1 MKTIYCLALAL
12 CCVACTTQNNGK
24 GNLPEIE
31 LGEIKAHAVQEELAW
46 EDMGARIQ
54 ATCLETNDSCLLN
67 NISQLVD
74 VDYLWIVADRQIYQF
89 GKDGTFIR
97 RIGQKG
103 QGPQE
108 YIAPEHILVDG
119 LQKKVYVLDYLGRK
133 VMTFDYEGR
142 FADSWALPED
152 YSLNRMALHEG
163 KLYYTAYANSVA
175 PDLLA
180 FDKETGG
187 MDTLSF
193 RDRTMGQEAYAGQT
207 FVYRLQHKTYL
218 YHYFNDTVY
227 SISGKKLIP
236 AYLFRLGGNKF
247 SYPQLTLMGDYTSEE
262 TIDRPKVQ
270 LTNFIDTRKYL
281 FISYTVINSWQ
292 PTPKPD
298 KRFAVY
304 DKESGE
310 MHPDAL
316 PTNREEPLFGL
327 ATEDPIFA
335 SADECSI
342 YAIKQADKLAPVFSH
357 LEEDNN
363 PVVVK
368 YTFD

>member
-12 CCVACTTQNNGK
+12 CCVACTTHNNGK
-24 GNLPEIE
+24 GKLPEIE
-31 LGEIKAHAVQEELAW
+31 LGEIKAHAVQEKMVW

-67 NISQLVD
+67 KITQLVD

-89 GKDGTFIR
+89 GKDGAFIR

-119 LQKKVYVLDYLGRK
+119 QQKRVYVLDYLGRK

-163 KLYYTAYANSVA
+163 KLYYTSYANSVA

-180 FDKETGG
+180 YDQKTGG

-207 FVYRLQHKTYL
+207 FVYSLQHKTYL

-227 SISGKKLIP
+227 SISGKELTP
-236 AYLFRLGGNKF
+236 AYLFRLGGSKF
-247 SYPQLTLMGDYTSEE
+247 SYPQLTLIGDYTSEE

-292 PTPKPD
+292 PTPEPD
-298 KRFAVY
+298 RRFAVY

-310 MHPDAL
+310 MHPDVL
-316 PTNREEPLFGL
+316 PVSREEPLFGL
-327 ATEDPIFA
+327 APEDPIFA

-342 YAIKQADKLAPVFSH
+342 YAIKQADKLAPAFSQ
-357 LEEDNN
+357 LKEDSN

-368 YTFD
+368 YTFN

>member
-1 MKTIYCLALAL
+1 M
-12 CCVACTTQNNGK
+12 
-24 GNLPEIE
+24 
-31 LGEIKAHAVQEELAW
+31 
-46 EDMGARIQ
+46 
-54 ATCLETNDSCLLN
+54 
-67 NISQLVD
+67 D

-119 LQKKVYVLDYLGRK
+119 LQKRVYVLDYLGRK

-163 KLYYTAYANSVA
+163 KLYYTSYANSVA

-180 FDKETGG
+180 YDKETGG

-236 AYLFRLGGNKF
+236 AYLFRLGDSKF

-262 TIDRPKVQ
+262 AIDRPKVQ

-304 DKESGE
+304 DKESGK

-316 PTNREEPLFGL
+316 PTSREKPLFGL
-327 ATEDPIFA
+327 VAEDPIFA

-342 YAIKQADKLAPVFSH
+342 YAIKQADKLAPAFSH
-357 LEEDNN
+357 LEEDSN